1 MVKKGTV
8 IGLGLL
14 GGAAIAIF
22 LITRAKAEAR
32 AQCPP
37 PVKPLPEPCQEG
49 AGIIEICSNGPNINT
64 FRCQNQVWVPS
75 GNQCT
80 QPSANLNFINV
91 IPVGGFE
98 VKIEYLDQKT
108 FTVRQFR
115 SRNEE
120 FVTGLNC
127 LLGRREISRVQRD
140 MGVNQFQGLV

>member
-14 GGAAIAIF
+14 GAGAIAIF
-22 LITRAKAEAR
+22 LITRSK
-32 AQCPP
+32 AQCPTP
-37 PVKPLPEPCQEG
+37 FKPSPEPCQEG
-49 AGIIEICSNGPNINT
+49 AGIREICSNSPNINT
-64 FRCQNQVWVPS
+64 FQCQNQVWVPS

-108 FTVRQFR
+108 FTIRQFR
-115 SRNEE
+115 SPNNE
-120 FVTGLNC
+120 FVTGVNC
-127 LLGRREISRVQRD
+127 LFDRKEINRDQRD
-140 MGVNQFQGLV
+140 MAISQFRLLG